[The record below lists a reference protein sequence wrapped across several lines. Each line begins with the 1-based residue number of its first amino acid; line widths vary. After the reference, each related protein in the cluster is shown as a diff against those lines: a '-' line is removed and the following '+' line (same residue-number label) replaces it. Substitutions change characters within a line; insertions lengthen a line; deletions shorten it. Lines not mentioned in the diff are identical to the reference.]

1 MQSSENIAAI
11 RQTAE
16 RLLRVPVRDVEPVRK
31 GGNSRVCRV
40 ETSAGP
46 FALKQYPPDDNRD
59 RQGREARAFAF
70 VARAQLGRTP
80 RLVAVDP
87 QARISLFSWID
98 GTAIDNVSNADVEE
112 FAAFQLALDRAAD
125 ARAQSEIGE
134 AAEAC
139 LSGRR
144 ILANIQTRLARLAD
158 VRDDFPGFK
167 SFLDEALRPAIA
179 ESEQAARKRLAVL
192 KIEFDADLPL
202 DRRSLIPSD
211 FGIHNA
217 LRVGDGGIH
226 FFDFE
231 YFGWDDPG
239 TSIGN
244 FVFHPGMALVGEQQ
258 RRYREILTA
267 HFGTAMERRFLALQ
281 PLYVLRWCAIILGE
295 FLPERWL
302 HRLQAG
308 ARRSEWDTVRAEQL
322 QKARQH
328 LARLPMLEAQA
339 DA

>member
-1 MQSSENIAAI
+1 
-11 RQTAE
+11 
-16 RLLRVPVRDVEPVRK
+16 
-31 GGNSRVCRV
+31 
-40 ETSAGP
+40 
-46 FALKQYPPDDNRD
+46 
-59 RQGREARAFAF
+59 
-70 VARAQLGRTP
+70 
-80 RLVAVDP
+80 
-87 QARISLFSWID
+87 
-98 GTAIDNVSNADVEE
+98 VSDADVEE
-112 FAAFQLALDRAAD
+112 FASFQLALDRAAD
-125 ARAQSEIGE
+125 ARARSEIGE

-167 SFLDEALRPAIA
+167 NFLDEALRPAIV
-179 ESEQAARKRLAVL
+179 ESEQAARQKLAAL
-192 KIEFDADLPL
+192 KTEFDADLPL
-202 DRRSLIPSD
+202 ERRSLIPSD

-217 LRVGDGGIH
+217 LRAGDGGIH

-244 FVFHPGMALVGEQQ
+244 FVFHPGMALAKEQQ
-258 RRYREILTA
+258 RRYREILTT
-267 HFGTAMERRFLALQ
+267 HFGTDMERRFLALQ

-322 QKARQH
+322 HKARQL
-328 LARLPMLEAQA
+328 LARLPILEAQA